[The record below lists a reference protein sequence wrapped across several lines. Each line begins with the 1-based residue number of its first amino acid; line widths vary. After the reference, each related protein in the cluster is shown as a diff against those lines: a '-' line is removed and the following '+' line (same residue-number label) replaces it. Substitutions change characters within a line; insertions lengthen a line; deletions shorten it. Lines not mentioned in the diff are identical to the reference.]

1 VEWDFGP
8 DSVFR
13 CSVICLEGLNKNK
26 ERKMGLII
34 HDQVNTKIGVDL
46 PNCYVSVGGSYSI
59 RKVVVTKNASAYLL
73 VASASSWASADAR
86 FSGAEPLSD
95 PLNIRIKYDTLAE
108 AQADP
113 FAAIYADIR
122 KQLPNSEIDDA

>member
-1 VEWDFGP
+1 
-8 DSVFR
+8 
-13 CSVICLEGLNKNK
+13 
-26 ERKMGLII
+26 MGLII

-59 RKVVVTKNASAYLL
+59 RKVIVSKNISGYLL
-73 VASASSWASADAR
+73 VASASSWSSADAR
-86 FSGAEPLSD
+86 FNGAEPLSD
-95 PLNIRIKYDTLAE
+95 PLSIRIKYDKLAD

-122 KQLPNSEIDDA
+122 KQLPNSQIEDA